1 MQVNATSNCNY
12 DYEML
17 YFDQMIDYARENIC
31 PDTAQSEVSKTNK
44 QNILQYCQTLSN
56 IACMSNWQEYCDMLI
71 GRVTP
76 LLFPWLFP
84 SLAYILYVDK

>member
-1 MQVNATSNCNY
+1 MACN
-12 DYEML
+12 
-17 YFDQMIDYARENIC
+17 
-31 PDTAQSEVSKTNK
+31 
-44 QNILQYCQTLSN
+44 
-56 IACMSNWQEYCDMLI
+56 ACMSNWQEYCDMLI

>member
-1 MQVNATSNCNY
+1 MNATSNCNY

-31 PDTAQSEVSKTNK
+31 PDTAQSEVSKTN
-44 QNILQYCQTLSN
+44 QALYNIVKHCQALL
-56 IACMSNWQEYCDMLI
+56 ACLIYWQEYCDMLI

>member
-31 PDTAQSEVSKTNK
+31 PDTAQSEVSKTNQALYNNVK
-44 QNILQYCQTLSN
+44 PCQAWL
-56 IACMSNWQEYCDMLI
+56 ACLI
-71 GRVTP
+71 NRNTAIC
-76 LLFPWLFP
+76 
-84 SLAYILYVDK
+84 SSDA

>member
-31 PDTAQSEVSKTNK
+31 PDTAQSEVSKTN
-44 QNILQYCQTLSN
+44 QALYNIVKHCQAWL
-56 IACMSNWQEYCDMLI
+56 AYLI
-71 GRVTP
+71 GRNTAIC
-76 LLFPWLFP
+76 
-84 SLAYILYVDK
+84 SSDA